1 MTFTCFGEILWDIFP
16 DRRHLGGAPLNVA
29 YYLNQ
34 LGNDSLLISAV
45 GEDKLGSEALEA
57 ISDSCIAIDSIIRIP
72 NKETG
77 QVLVSLDQA
86 GCASY
91 EFKADAAWDYI
102 EPPTVEINPG
112 ERHTLVF
119 GSLAGRSAHNL
130 QTLDTLL
137 SSYKNRVFDLNLRPP
152 FDDLDLCLRLMR
164 EADLVK
170 VNDDELSLLCEHLG
184 IGETD
189 LPGQLRAVLDRC
201 EADSICVTRGSEGA
215 AVLHHN
221 EFYSHAGYP
230 VKVADTVG
238 SGDAFLAG
246 LISELAN
253 SGDAE
258 RALTVA
264 CAVGSI
270 VAGQAGA
277 QSPISSQQLNEL
289 IGDRGD
295 TTA

>member
-1 MTFTCFGEILWDIFP
+1 MAFTCFGEILWDIFP

-34 LGNDSLLISAV
+34 LGNDSLLISAI
-45 GEDKLGSEALEA
+45 GEDKLGFEALEA
-57 ISDSCIAIDSIIRIP
+57 ISAAGIATDSIIRIP

-102 EPPTVEINPG
+102 EPPIGEIKPG
-112 ERHTLVF
+112 ENHTLVF

-130 QTLDTLL
+130 QTLNTLL
-137 SSYKNRVFDLNLRPP
+137 SGYKHRVFDLNLRPP

-164 EADLVK
+164 AAELVK
-170 VNDDELSLLCEHLG
+170 VNDDELALLCEHLA
-184 IGETD
+184 ISETD
-189 LPGQLRAVLDRC
+189 LPGQLRAVLDHC
-201 EADSICVTRGSEGA
+201 QSDSICVTRGSDGA
-215 AVLHHN
+215 ALLHHN

-230 VKVADTVG
+230 VEVVDTVG
-238 SGDAFLAG
+238 AGDAFLAG
-246 LISELAN
+246 LISELAS
-253 SGDAE
+253 SGDAA

-277 QSPISSQQLNEL
+277 QSPISVQRIDEL
-289 IGDRGD
+289 ISHLGP
-295 TTA
+295 TAA